1 MAAPTQRPNFLLIW
15 IGVLILVFGVGLRAL
30 VPEPVTRQVSEL
42 QPIPALAPVPTE
54 TEGQNPLDPNL
65 PEVPAPAPVQDQSQL
80 VEGEASLPD
89 FMRSAPGEP
98 ADAAHA
104 AILADAAEPGRAD
117 PELVPAE
124 PSRLE
129 RLEPAPLGQG
139 DRPRPSRRES
149 LVADAS
155 RGSDRQ
161 SERAPVLR
169 ISYPG
174 STLRLPETPLAPEQ
188 EELEPVVTEVLVVQI
203 APETFRVLLVVE
215 DPAPAPSSVARVAR
229 AERSRGEAA
238 AEEPATET
246 ESQPASADREDRMAA
261 LRAWLESRAG
271 RGELTP
277 ERLEWLREQ
286 MQRSGMDRDPRLRKL
301 LIADLDRRELARLLK
316 QRL

>member
-15 IGVLILVFGVGLRAL
+15 IGVLILVFGAGLRAL
-30 VPEPVTRQVSEL
+30 VPEPVTRHVSEL
-42 QPIPALAPVPTE
+42 QPIPAPGPAPTE

-65 PEVPAPAPVQDQSQL
+65 PEVPAPAPAQDQSQL
-80 VEGEASLPD
+80 VEGESSLPD
-89 FMRSAPGEP
+89 FMRSAPGGES
-98 ADAAHA
+98 ADAARS
-104 AILADAAEPGRAD
+104 AILAGAAEPGRD
-117 PELVPAE
+117 PEVLPAE

-139 DRPRPSRRES
+139 ERPRPSRRES

-155 RGSDRQ
+155 RGSDRL

-174 STLRLPETPLAPEQ
+174 STFRLPETPLAPEQ
-188 EELEPVVTEVLVVQI
+188 EELEPVVTEALVVQI

-215 DPAPAPSSVARVAR
+215 DPAPTPSSVAR
-229 AERSRGEAA
+229 AERSRSEAA

-246 ESQPASADREDRMAA
+246 ESQPASADREERMAA

-271 RGELTP
+271 RGELTA

-286 MQRSGMDRDPRLRKL
+286 MRRSGMDRDPRLRKL

>member
-42 QPIPALAPVPTE
+42 HPVPAPAAIPTDAA
-54 TEGQNPLDPNL
+54 GQNPLDPNL

-80 VEGEASLPD
+80 VEGEATLPD
-89 FMRSAPGEP
+89 FMRPAPGES
-98 ADAAHA
+98 ADAARSA
-104 AILADAAEPGRAD
+104 VLAGAAEPGRAD
-117 PELVPAE
+117 PEVLPAE

-149 LVADAS
+149 LVAEAS
-155 RGSDRQ
+155 RGSERQ

-174 STLRLPETPLAPEQ
+174 STFRLPETPLAPEQ
-188 EELEPVVTEVLVVQI
+188 EELEPVVTEALVVQI

-215 DPAPAPSSVARVAR
+215 DPAPTPSSVAR
-229 AERSRGEAA
+229 AERIRSEAA
-238 AEEPATET
+238 AEEPAAET
-246 ESQPASADREDRMAA
+246 ESQPGSADREERMAA

-286 MQRSGMDRDPRLRKL
+286 MRRSGMDRDPRLRKL